1 MVYKPTFKLGG
12 PSCIQYQ
19 NHENHLPTP
28 FLKGGSST
36 VPGPLVELERFLMFP
51 LLFQAFSPGPSQD
64 YLVYELGMW
73 TATAFTRV
81 QAFDLQPEVQDL
93 NISELLSIFSAT
105 MIPSEEEK
113 WEGSKPG
120 WRAAGRSGAS
130 LGCDTWLHGLKV
142 FVSNKGVGCLVYTK
156 IDG

>member
-1 MVYKPTFKLGG
+1 MVYEPTFKLGG

-28 FLKGGSST
+28 FFKRGFST
-36 VPGPLVELERFLMFP
+36 VPGPLVKLERFLFCSRP
-51 LLFQAFSPGPSQD
+51 LVQVPAKTIWCMNW
-64 YLVYELGMW
+64 GMW

-93 NISELLSIFSAT
+93 NISDLLSIFSAT

-113 WEGSKPG
+113 WEGPKPG